1 MLATSIIRKLL
12 LFSFLIVL
20 IGCLQL
26 DNAFSHVER
35 EGGKTYIIDRNGYRW
50 DVTQAESLGFK
61 PEHFQ
66 YGIGKNAFTPLDD
79 SLLGD
84 DTNVVPDDLRIIGIA
99 DSSHAQAYSVS
110 KLTAHEIANS
120 VLGANP
126 VAVGY

>member
-1 MLATSIIRKLL
+1 MRKKLL
-12 LFSFLIVL
+12 LLIVLIGL

-26 DNAFSHVER
+26 DNAFSLVER
-35 EGGKTYIIDRNGYRW
+35 EDGKAYIVDRNGYRW

-61 PEHFQ
+61 PENFQ

-84 DTNVVPDDLRIIGIA
+84 DTTLVPDNLRIIGIA
-99 DSSHAQAYSVS
+99 NGSHAQAYSVP
-110 KLTAHEIANS
+110 KLTRHEIANS
-120 VLGANP
+120 ALGSKP